1 MLGPFSSSSLSSS
14 SLLSADLARE
24 AGDFLALLKENRRIN
39 EGNSGG
45 SSSSNNNNSPSNN
58 NGDASKFC
66 DSTAL
71 LSVAEDI
78 IFGPATV
85 KPPPSSFSAN
95 LQEDHQSPLLLQI
108 VPAALQEQQ
117 QQVPCLQE
125 AEVLFTLLQPATT
138 SYEASPDLLNLLP
151 APCEQD
157 DQGLA
162 LLVPLPATAAADQ
175 HHFQTNNILE
185 GGGGGGGLLQIS
197 DANRFVLRLQTG

>member
-1 MLGPFSSSSLSSS
+1 MLGPFSSSSSS

-39 EGNSGG
+39 DG
-45 SSSSNNNNSPSNN
+45 SSSNNNNDSPSNN

-66 DSTAL
+66 DSAAL

-85 KPPPSSFSAN
+85 KPSPPSSFSAN

-108 VPAALQEQQ
+108 VPAAVQEQQ

-138 SYEASPDLLNLLP
+138 SYEASSSDLLNLLP
-151 APCEQD
+151 VPCEQD

-162 LLVPLPATAAADQ
+162 LLVPLPATAATADQ

-185 GGGGGGGLLQIS
+185 GGGGGGGGLLQIS
-197 DANRFVLRLQTG
+197 DANRFVLGLQTG